1 MIKTFVDSDIIL
13 DLLQERKPF
22 FKDAL
27 TLFALI
33 EKGNIQ
39 GYVSPLIFSNLYYI
53 LRKFRNAKFAVSSLL
68 RLKLLV
74 KILPINEKIINL
86 ALSSDFKDFEDAI
99 QYYSVLENNIPHLI
113 TRNKKDYKKSDLVI
127 CNSKELLKII
137 ELNKK

>member
-1 MIKTFVDSDIIL
+1 MIKTFIDSDIIL

-33 EKGNIQ
+33 EKGKIH

-74 KILPINEKIINL
+74 KILPVNEKIIDL

-99 QYYSVLENNIPHLI
+99 QYYCALENNIPHFI
-113 TRNKKDYKKSDLVI
+113 TRNKRDYRETDLVI
-127 CNSKELLKII
+127 CNPKEFLKII